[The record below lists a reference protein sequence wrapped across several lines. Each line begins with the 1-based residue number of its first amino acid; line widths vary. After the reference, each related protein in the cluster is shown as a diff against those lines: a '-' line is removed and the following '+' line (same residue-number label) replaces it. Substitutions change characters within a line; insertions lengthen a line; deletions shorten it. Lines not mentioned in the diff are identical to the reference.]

1 MVEMVHYQL
10 MSIFTI
16 KVNNILESNQTYD
29 PTINFGKGRSA
40 YNLLQFAIENGLSS
54 LPVQFNALPILTL
67 TNSIR

>member
-10 MSIFTI
+10 MSIVAA

-29 PTINFGKGRSA
+29 PTINFGTGRSA
-40 YNLLQFAIENGLSS
+40 FNLLQFAIENGLSS

-67 TNSIR
+67 ANSIR